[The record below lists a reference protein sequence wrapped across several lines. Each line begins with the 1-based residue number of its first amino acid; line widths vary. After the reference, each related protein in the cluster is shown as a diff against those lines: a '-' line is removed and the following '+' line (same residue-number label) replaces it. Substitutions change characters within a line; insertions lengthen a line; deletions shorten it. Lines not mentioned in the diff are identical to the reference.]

1 MFETFRPL
9 GDRVLVER
17 IEAQERTAGGLI
29 IPDSAKEKSQTGRVI
44 AVGTGRRDASGAHLA
59 LDVKINDIVYFGK
72 YAGTEV
78 DKNHIILK
86 EDDLLGVSNL

>member
-9 GDRVLVER
+9 GDRVLVAR

-29 IPDSAKEKSQTGRVI
+29 IPDSAKEKSQTGKII
-44 AVGTGRRDASGAHLA
+44 AVGAGRRDTSGAHIP
-59 LDVKINDIVYFGK
+59 LDVKVNDIVYFGK

-78 DKNHIILK
+78 DKEHVILK
-86 EDDLLGVSNL
+86 EDDILGVSNL